1 MANFGRNSGF
11 TSHPRSFHTP
21 HTATPVTKPMLWETS
36 VTCDSTDL
44 QVTKP
49 KSTGNDCCLE
59 GPQHEMPLQT
69 KNVLYFQGRFVFQSS
84 KHLLS
89 TFYDQT
95 LCYVLWPISFVTTN
109 DFIDMHES
117 ERKLLFKKK
126 NRVYLVVKKDTFRI
140 FSASPILGKGCD
152 DCLKRK
158 LLWMPKHQLYTL
170 SLFFNQVQCFSIL
183 IVTKNYDYIPIWLIA
198 FLLYQQFYS
207 SNKQLHS

>member
-126 NRVYLVVKKDTFRI
+126 IECTLWLRRTHLEFSLHRPFLGRDVMTVLKESSCECPNISSTHLVCSLIK
-140 FSASPILGKGCD
+140 FSVFQY
-152 DCLKRK
+152 
-158 LLWMPKHQLYTL
+158 LLWLRIMTIYP
-170 SLFFNQVQCFSIL
+170 FG
-183 IVTKNYDYIPIWLIA
+183 W
-198 FLLYQQFYS
+198 
-207 SNKQLHS
+207 

>member
-1 MANFGRNSGF
+1 MANFGRNPGF

-69 KNVLYFQGRFVFQSS
+69 KNVLYFQGRFGFQSS

-89 TFYDQT
+89 TFYNQT

-117 ERKLLFKKK
+117 ERRLLLKKK
-126 NRVYLVVKKDTFRI
+126 IECTLWLRRTHLE
-140 FSASPILGKGCD
+140 FSLHRPFLGRDVMTVLKASSYECPNISS
-152 DCLKRK
+152 
-158 LLWMPKHQLYTL
+158 T
-170 SLFFNQVQCFSIL
+170 
-183 IVTKNYDYIPIWLIA
+183 
-198 FLLYQQFYS
+198 QFV
-207 SNKQLHS
+207 L

>member
-1 MANFGRNSGF
+1 MKCHSKQKTFSTFKEDLCFNPANIYWV
-11 TSHPRSFHTP
+11 H
-21 HTATPVTKPMLWETS
+21 
-36 VTCDSTDL
+36 STIRLCAMYFDL
-44 QVTKP
+44 
-49 KSTGNDCCLE
+49 S
-59 GPQHEMPLQT
+59 
-69 KNVLYFQGRFVFQSS
+69 
-84 KHLLS
+84 LLS
-89 TFYDQT
+89 QQM
-95 LCYVLWPISFVTTN
+95 I
-109 DFIDMHES
+109 
-117 ERKLLFKKK
+117 LLICMKVKENSYLKKK